1 MEDVSDDDMLSDAK
15 ADAEERDYRGDVE
28 RDSLLAQI
36 AELQAKRDG
45 RKAVATEVASLEERF
60 ADDPD
65 NEKLRLELHVARV
78 KAGWSE
84 FRVDTASGVDP
95 RTVIPWVTSREV
107 IRTEEWA
114 GPTETPD
121 QTWLRPV
128 VNKTPKIGNHRICDD
143 GKWRRDVVQKLDV
156 VAVEDLAHLCSIVKR
171 MEDVIL
177 TKSNES
183 GLQLLTIFDQ
193 RMY

>member
-15 ADAEERDYRGDVE
+15 ADAEERDYRSDAE
-28 RDSLLAQI
+28 RDGLLAQI
-36 AELQAKRDG
+36 AELQTKLDG
-45 RKAVATEVASLEERF
+45 RKAVAAEVAALEERF

-84 FRVDTASGVDP
+84 FRIDSVSGVDP
-95 RTVIPWVTSREV
+95 RDVIPWVTSREV
-107 IRTEEWA
+107 IRTEEWS

-128 VNKTPKIGNHRICDD
+128 ANKTPKIGNHRICDD

-171 MEDVIL
+171 MEDMIL
-177 TKSNES
+177 SKPDAS
-183 GLQLLTIFDQ
+183 GMLLATIFDE
-193 RMY
+193 RMH